1 MQSASREARRFVRA
15 AGALGCAALVGLS
28 GSARADG
35 TLSPTRAQVQAL
47 SEGNP
52 DEPIALVRLLRTI
65 DPNGFTR
72 YMQALE
78 TELAAAGGTRVYGG
92 RIAQELVG
100 GDLAYDAIVIDLFP
114 TRRACVQSLR
124 AVDPMVESLG
134 LRDAFVIAVHPW
146 STTFRI
152 AADTAASVLG
162 SFPREIADPPPFP
175 QSEDA
180 GGPAIAPDPAAI
192 AAFNQAGQDVPF
204 AMLNLNLF
212 RAQAAPPPGD
222 DADAGSTGEAAYDRY
237 ARTALWQVLRRGG
250 RLLFAGQPIGVVV
263 GAPGSP
269 LDRAWSQLA
278 LVYYPSRKHMRDM
291 LADPDYRA
299 AIPHRVAGLERAALL
314 ETEPWAEFDPARA
327 K

>member
-1 MQSASREARRFVRA
+1 MVSASR
-15 AGALGCAALVGLS
+15 AALLLCVALAGTS
-28 GSARADG
+28 AVARADG
-35 TLSPTRAQVQAL
+35 TLSATRAQVQAL
-47 SEGNP
+47 SQGNP
-52 DEPIALVRLLRTI
+52 DEPIALVRLMRTI

-78 TELAAAGGTRVYGG
+78 TELAANGATRVYGG

-100 GDLAYDAIVIDLFP
+100 GDLPYDAIAIDLFP
-114 TRRACVQSLR
+114 TRRNCVQSLR

-134 LRDAFVIAVHPW
+134 VRDALVIAVRPW
-146 STTFRI
+146 STSFRL
-152 AADTAASVLG
+152 AAEAAASVLG
-162 SFPREIADPPPFP
+162 SFPREIGNPPPFP
-175 QSEDA
+175 RSDDA
-180 GGPAIAPDPAAI
+180 GGPAIAPDAAAI
-192 AAFNQAGQDVPF
+192 AAFDASGQNVPF

-250 RLLFAGQPIGVVV
+250 RLLFAGDPIGLVV
-263 GAPGSP
+263 GPAGHP
-269 LDRAWSQLA
+269 LDQAWSQLA

-314 ETEPWAEFDPARA
+314 VTEPWPDFVP